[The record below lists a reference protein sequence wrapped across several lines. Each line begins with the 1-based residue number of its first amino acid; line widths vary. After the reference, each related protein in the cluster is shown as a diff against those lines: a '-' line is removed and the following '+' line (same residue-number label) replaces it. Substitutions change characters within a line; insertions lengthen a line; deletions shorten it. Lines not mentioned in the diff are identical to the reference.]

1 MWYHYIREQV
11 HVFLFRIFV
20 PSTVIIIRFFGKV
33 KSKREMDV
41 MKKAVKKVVKKV
53 VKILGIVV
61 LALVIVL
68 ATFFAYAKYKHWK
81 TLNTPILP
89 DDYYKA
95 YAETFPA
102 GGKLEEYYADHGS
115 YAVEHLEY
123 QSDNKSIGTIRVYY
137 PAELRT
143 SGKQYPVVMVVNGS
157 NTPAKIY
164 LPFFQR
170 LASWGFIVVGTD
182 DPQSG
187 TGETTSIALDFMLN
201 ESEIA
206 SQIDRDNIGI
216 IGYSQGG
223 AGALGAATKYE
234 NSHLYKAIFTGSAAY
249 PLLALNMGWEYDSSQ
264 ISIPYFMTAATGM
277 SDDSGVA
284 DINAE
289 FGGVAPLASLVEI
302 YDSITDDVLKIR
314 ARVTGAEHEQMQART
329 DGYMTA
335 WMLYHLQGDQEAG
348 TVFLGEDAEILSNT
362 NWQDI
367 EKNN

>member
-1 MWYHYIREQV
+1 
-11 HVFLFRIFV
+11 
-20 PSTVIIIRFFGKV
+20 
-33 KSKREMDV
+33 MDV
-41 MKKAVKKVVKKV
+41 MKKVL
-53 VKILGIVV
+53 KILGIVV
-61 LALVIVL
+61 LALVVVL
-68 ATFFAYAKYKHWK
+68 AAFFAYAQYKNWK

-95 YAETFPA
+95 FAEAFPA
-102 GGKLEEYYADHGS
+102 GGKLEEYYVGQGG
-115 YAVEHLEY
+115 YEVEHLEY
-123 QSDNKSIGTIRVYY
+123 KSDNKSIGTIRVYS
-137 PAELRT
+137 PAELRS

-157 NTPAKIY
+157 NTPAKVY

-170 LASWGFIVVGTD
+170 LASWGFVVVGTD
-182 DPQSG
+182 DPQAG
-187 TGETTSIALDFMLN
+187 TGETTSIALDFVLN

-206 SQIDRDNIGI
+206 GQMDRDNIGI
-216 IGYSQGG
+216 TGYSQGG

-249 PLLALNMGWEYDSSQ
+249 PLLAISMGWEYDSSK
-264 ISIPYFMTAATGM
+264 ISVPYFMTAATGT
-277 SDDSGVA
+277 SDDLGVA

-302 YDSITDDVLKIR
+302 YNSITDDVLKIR

-348 TVFLGEDAEILSNT
+348 KVFLGEDAEILRNA
-362 NWQDI
+362 NWQDV

>member
-1 MWYHYIREQV
+1 
-11 HVFLFRIFV
+11 
-20 PSTVIIIRFFGKV
+20 
-33 KSKREMDV
+33 
-41 MKKAVKKVVKKV
+41 MKNVL
-53 VKILGIVV
+53 KILGIVV

-68 ATFFAYAKYKHWK
+68 AAFLAYVQYKNWK

-95 YAETFPA
+95 FAETFPT
-102 GGKLEEYYADHGS
+102 GGKLEGYYVGQGG
-115 YAVEHLEY
+115 YEVEHLEY
-123 QSDNKSIGTIRVYY
+123 KSDNKSIGTIRIYY
-137 PAELRT
+137 PAGLRS
-143 SGKQYPVVMVVNGS
+143 SGKQYPAVMVVNGS

-170 LASWGFIVVGTD
+170 LASWGFVVVGTD
-182 DPQSG
+182 DPQAG
-187 TGETTSIALDFMLN
+187 TGETTSIALDFVLN

-206 SQIDRDNIGI
+206 GQIDRDNIGI
-216 IGYSQGG
+216 TGYSQGG

-249 PLLALNMGWEYDSSQ
+249 PLLSISMGWEYDSSK
-264 ISIPYFMTAATGM
+264 ISVPYFMTAATGT
-277 SDDSGVA
+277 SDDLGVA
-284 DINAE
+284 DINTE

-348 TVFLGEDAEILSNT
+348 KVFLGENAEILSNP

-367 EKNN
+367 EKNH

>member
-1 MWYHYIREQV
+1 
-11 HVFLFRIFV
+11 
-20 PSTVIIIRFFGKV
+20 
-33 KSKREMDV
+33 
-41 MKKAVKKVVKKV
+41 MKKVLKV
-53 VKILGIVV
+53 LGIIV
-61 LALVIVL
+61 LALVVML
-68 ATFFAYAKYKHWK
+68 AAFFAYVQYKNWK
-81 TLNTPILP
+81 MLNTPILP

-95 YAETFPA
+95 FAETFPI
-102 GGKLEEYYADHGS
+102 GGKLEGCYVGQGGYE
-115 YAVEHLEY
+115 VEHLEY
-123 QSDNKSIGTIRVYY
+123 KSGNKSIGTIRIYY
-137 PAELRT
+137 PAELRS

-170 LASWGFIVVGTD
+170 LASWGFVVVGTD
-182 DPQSG
+182 DPQAG
-187 TGETTSIALDFMLN
+187 TGETTSIALDFVLN

-206 SQIDRDNIGI
+206 GQIDRDNIGI
-216 IGYSQGG
+216 TGYSQGG

-234 NSHLYKAIFTGSAAY
+234 NSHHYKAIFTGSAAY
-249 PLLALNMGWEYDSSQ
+249 PLLAISMGWEYDSSK
-264 ISIPYFMTAATGM
+264 ISVPYFMTAATGT
-277 SDDSGVA
+277 SDDLGVA
-284 DINAE
+284 DINTE

-348 TVFLGEDAEILSNT
+348 KVFLGENAEILSNP

-367 EKNN
+367 EKNH

>member
-1 MWYHYIREQV
+1 
-11 HVFLFRIFV
+11 
-20 PSTVIIIRFFGKV
+20 
-33 KSKREMDV
+33 MDV
-41 MKKAVKKVVKKV
+41 MKKVL
-53 VKILGIVV
+53 KILGIV
-61 LALVIVL
+61 ALVLMVL
-68 ATFFAYAKYKHWK
+68 LAVFFAYAQYKNWK

-95 YAETFPA
+95 FAETFPA
-102 GGKLEEYYADHGS
+102 GGKLERYYVGRGG
-115 YAVEHLEY
+115 YEVEHLEY
-123 QSDNKSIGTIRVYY
+123 TSGNKSIGTIRIYY
-137 PAELRT
+137 PAELRS

-170 LASWGFIVVGTD
+170 LASWGFVVVGTD
-182 DPQSG
+182 DPQAG
-187 TGETTSIALDFMLN
+187 TGETTSIALDFVLN

-206 SQIDRDNIGI
+206 GQIDRDNIGI
-216 IGYSQGG
+216 TGYSQGG

-249 PLLALNMGWEYDSSQ
+249 PLLAISMGWEYDSSQ
-264 ISIPYFMTAATGM
+264 ISVPYFMTAATGT
-277 SDDSGVA
+277 SDDLGVA
-284 DINAE
+284 DINTE

-348 TVFLGEDAEILSNT
+348 KVFLGENAEILSNP

-367 EKNN
+367 EKNH

>member
-1 MWYHYIREQV
+1 
-11 HVFLFRIFV
+11 
-20 PSTVIIIRFFGKV
+20 
-33 KSKREMDV
+33 
-41 MKKAVKKVVKKV
+41 MKKVL
-53 VKILGIVV
+53 KILGIV
-61 LALVIVL
+61 ALVLMVL
-68 ATFFAYAKYKHWK
+68 LAVFFAYAQYKNWK

-95 YAETFPA
+95 FAETFPA
-102 GGKLEEYYADHGS
+102 GGKLERYYVGRGG
-115 YAVEHLEY
+115 YEVEHLEY
-123 QSDNKSIGTIRVYY
+123 TSGNKSIGTIRIYY
-137 PAELRT
+137 PAELRS

-170 LASWGFIVVGTD
+170 LASWGFVVVGTD
-182 DPQSG
+182 DPQAG
-187 TGETTSIALDFMLN
+187 TGETTSIALDFVLN

-206 SQIDRDNIGI
+206 GQIDRDNIGI
-216 IGYSQGG
+216 TGYSQGG

-249 PLLALNMGWEYDSSQ
+249 PLLSISMGWEYDSSK
-264 ISIPYFMTAATGM
+264 ISVPYFMTAATGT
-277 SDDSGVA
+277 SDDLGVA
-284 DINAE
+284 DINTE

-314 ARVTGAEHEQMQART
+314 ARVTGAEHEQMQAWT

-348 TVFLGEDAEILSNT
+348 KVFLGENAEILSNP

-367 EKNN
+367 EKNH

>member
-1 MWYHYIREQV
+1 
-11 HVFLFRIFV
+11 
-20 PSTVIIIRFFGKV
+20 
-33 KSKREMDV
+33 
-41 MKKAVKKVVKKV
+41 MKKVLKV
-53 VKILGIVV
+53 LGIIV
-61 LALVIVL
+61 LALVVAL
-68 ATFFAYAKYKHWK
+68 AAFFAYAQYKNWK

-95 YAETFPA
+95 FAETFPA
-102 GGKLEEYYADHGS
+102 GGKLERYYVGRGG
-115 YAVEHLEY
+115 YEVEHLEY
-123 QSDNKSIGTIRVYY
+123 TSGNKSIGTIRIYY
-137 PAELRT
+137 PAELRS

-170 LASWGFIVVGTD
+170 LASWGFVVVGTD
-182 DPQSG
+182 DPQAG
-187 TGETTSIALDFMLN
+187 TGETTSIALDFVLN

-206 SQIDRDNIGI
+206 GQIDRDNIGI
-216 IGYSQGG
+216 TGYSQGG

-249 PLLALNMGWEYDSSQ
+249 PLLAISMGWEYDSSQ
-264 ISIPYFMTAATGM
+264 ISVPYFMTAATGT
-277 SDDSGVA
+277 SDDLGVA
-284 DINAE
+284 DINTE

-348 TVFLGEDAEILSNT
+348 KVFLGENAEILSNP

-367 EKNN
+367 EKNH

>member
-1 MWYHYIREQV
+1 
-11 HVFLFRIFV
+11 
-20 PSTVIIIRFFGKV
+20 
-33 KSKREMDV
+33 
-41 MKKAVKKVVKKV
+41 MKKVLKV
-53 VKILGIVV
+53 LGIIV
-61 LALVIVL
+61 LALVVML
-68 ATFFAYAKYKHWK
+68 AAFFAYVQYKNWK
-81 TLNTPILP
+81 MLNTPILP

-95 YAETFPA
+95 FAETFPI
-102 GGKLEEYYADHGS
+102 GGKLEGYYVGQGG
-115 YAVEHLEY
+115 YEVEHLEY
-123 QSDNKSIGTIRVYY
+123 KSGNKSIGTIRIYY
-137 PAELRT
+137 PAELRS

-170 LASWGFIVVGTD
+170 LASWGFVAVGTD
-182 DPQSG
+182 DSQAG
-187 TGETTSIALDFMLN
+187 TGETTSIALDFVLN

-206 SQIDRDNIGI
+206 GQIDRDNIGI
-216 IGYSQGG
+216 TGYSQGG

-234 NSHLYKAIFTGSAAY
+234 NSHHYKAIFTGSAAY
-249 PLLALNMGWEYDSSQ
+249 PLLAISMGWEYDSSK
-264 ISIPYFMTAATGM
+264 ISVPYFMTAATGT
-277 SDDSGVA
+277 SDDLGVA
-284 DINAE
+284 DINTD

-348 TVFLGEDAEILSNT
+348 KVFLGENAEILSNP

-367 EKNN
+367 EKNH